1 MKKIYTTCVISLFL
15 LFTIALLKT
24 LPSAQAGITID
35 APSNLQSPAASADD
49 TSIVLVWNKPENAS
63 DISSYNIYMDDKKIG
78 STEKSEVPLK
88 DYMDPFYAA
97 PENAKAVKI
106 SVHNY
111 RVTGLNP
118 GTTHKF
124 NIKSVSLNGKQSA
137 ASNQIEQSTSPPKTT
152 FLITDYGAVGDKN
165 TSNTKAIQQAIDAC
179 TPGGK
184 VLIPAGI
191 FKTGPLWLKSD
202 MTLELSPEATL
213 LASENADEY
222 SYLDNS
228 GEIRFYALIN
238 SKDAKNIRIT
248 GSGCIDG
255 NGWMQSTAT
264 DDGLPV
270 FLKAKNIIKAGQP
283 ALMHTFSIG
292 ILAKN
297 SVQKAMDTGLSF
309 KQAYPR
315 RPCVITLK
323 DSSDIYLADFTL
335 RNPANH
341 AIGIYGSKS
350 AALNRIRVE
359 TYDANNGDG
368 LNFADSDGLLVFN
381 SLFSTGD
388 DDINFS
394 AGQGLNDQK
403 KASTKN
409 IWIFNNYIRQ
419 GHGAIVAGSH
429 TAAWIENIL
438 AEDNLI
444 EHTQTALRCKTN
456 QTTGGGARNI
466 IFRDNALKDIGKQA
480 FVFTSNYEDPN
491 AANSYPP
498 ADAPGVFHDIT
509 IQNCSI
515 DKTGEAAIEAIGIPS
530 ASHFGLKFE
539 NLIFSHVDTIKLD
552 YIYGSQFKNITF
564 TDPANITWDIQHASG
579 IVIDGKSSDY

>member
-1 MKKIYTTCVISLFL
+1 MKKIHAASIFSLFL
-15 LFTIALLKT
+15 LVIFSIVKSS
-24 LPSAQAGITID
+24 PSAQAGETI
-35 APSNLQSPAASADD
+35 APPTNLQSPAASADD
-49 TSIVLVWNKPENAS
+49 TSIVLIWNKPVDAS
-63 DISSYNIYMDDKKIG
+63 DISSYNIYMDDKQIG
-78 STEKSEVPLK
+78 STKTAETPLK
-88 DYMDPFYAA
+88 DPMEAFYAA
-97 PENAKAVKI
+97 PENANAVKI

-111 RVTGLNP
+111 KVTGLNP
-118 GTTHKF
+118 ENKHKF
-124 NIKSVSLNGKQSA
+124 SVKSVSQNGKESA
-137 ASNQIEQSTSPPKTT
+137 ASNEIEQSTSPKKKT
-152 FLITDYGAVGDKN
+152 FLITDYGAIGDKN
-165 TSNTKAIQQAIDAC
+165 TLNTKAIQQAIDAC

-184 VLIPAGI
+184 VLIPAGF

-202 MTLELSPEATL
+202 MTLEISPEATL

-222 SYLDNS
+222 SYLDTS
-228 GEIRFYALIN
+228 GELRFYALIN

-248 GSGCIDG
+248 GAGCIDG
-255 NGWMQSTAT
+255 NGWMLSSST

-270 FLKAKNIIKAGQP
+270 FLKAKNTIKAGQP
-283 ALMHTFSIG
+283 ALMHTFNIG
-292 ILAKN
+292 ILAKS
-297 SVQKAMDTGLSF
+297 SVQKAMDSGLSF

-315 RPCVITLK
+315 RPCLITLK
-323 DSSDIYLADFTL
+323 DSTAIYLADFTL

-368 LNFADSDGLLVFN
+368 LNFADSDGLIVFN

-394 AGQGLNDQK
+394 AGQGLNDQQ

-409 IWIFNNYIRQ
+409 IWIFNNYIRR

-444 EHTQTALRCKTN
+444 ERTQTGLRCKTN

-466 IFRDNALKDIGKQA
+466 IFRDNALKDIEKQA

-491 AANSYPP
+491 AASSYPP

-539 NLIFSHVDTIKLD
+539 NLRFSHVDTIHLD
-552 YIYGSQFKNITF
+552 YIYGSQFKNVTF
-564 TDPANITWDIQHASG
+564 ADPANIKWNIQHASG

>member
-1 MKKIYTTCVISLFL
+1 MKKIHAASILSLFL
-15 LFTIALLKT
+15 LVIFSIVKSS
-24 LPSAQAGITID
+24 PSAQAGETI
-35 APSNLQSPAASADD
+35 APPTNLQSPAASADD
-49 TSIVLVWNKPENAS
+49 TSIVLIWNKPVDNS
-63 DISSYNIYMDDKKIG
+63 DISSYNIYMDDKQIG
-78 STEKSEVPLK
+78 STKTAETPLK
-88 DYMDPFYAA
+88 DPMEAFYAA
-97 PENAKAVKI
+97 PENANAVKI

-111 RVTGLNP
+111 KVTGLNP
-118 GTTHKF
+118 ENKHKF
-124 NIKSVSLNGKQSA
+124 SVKSVSQNGKESA
-137 ASNQIEQSTSPPKTT
+137 ASNEIEQSTSPKKKT
-152 FLITDYGAVGDKN
+152 FLITDYGAIGDKN
-165 TSNTKAIQQAIDAC
+165 TLNTKAIQQAIDAC

-184 VLIPAGI
+184 VLIPAGF

-202 MTLELSPEATL
+202 MTLEISPEATL

-222 SYLDNS
+222 SYLDTS
-228 GEIRFYALIN
+228 GELRFYALIN

-248 GSGCIDG
+248 GAGCIDG
-255 NGWMQSTAT
+255 NGWMLSSST

-270 FLKAKNIIKAGQP
+270 FLKAKNTIKAGQP
-283 ALMHTFSIG
+283 ALMHTFNIG
-292 ILAKN
+292 ILAKS
-297 SVQKAMDTGLSF
+297 SVQKAMDSGLSF

-315 RPCVITLK
+315 RPCLITLK

-394 AGQGLNDQK
+394 AGQGLNDQQ

-409 IWIFNNYIRQ
+409 IWIFNNYIRR

-444 EHTQTALRCKTN
+444 ERTQTGLRCKTN

-466 IFRDNALKDIGKQA
+466 IFRDNALKDIEKQA

-491 AANSYPP
+491 AANAYPP

-539 NLIFSHVDTIKLD
+539 NLIFSHVDTIHLD

-564 TDPANITWDIQHASG
+564 TDPANVKWNIQHSSD

>member
-1 MKKIYTTCVISLFL
+1 MKKIHAASIFSLFL
-15 LFTIALLKT
+15 LVIFSIVKSS
-24 LPSAQAGITID
+24 PSAQAGETI
-35 APSNLQSPAASADD
+35 APPTNLQSPAASADD
-49 TSIVLVWNKPENAS
+49 TSIVLIWNKPVDDS
-63 DISSYNIYMDDKKIG
+63 DISSYNIYMDDKQIG
-78 STEKSEVPLK
+78 STKTAETPLK
-88 DYMDPFYAA
+88 DPMEAFYAA
-97 PENAKAVKI
+97 PENANAVKI

-118 GTTHKF
+118 ENKHKF
-124 NIKSVSLNGKQSA
+124 SVKSVSQNGKESA
-137 ASNQIEQSTSPPKTT
+137 ASNEIEQSTSPKKKT
-152 FLITDYGAVGDKN
+152 FLITDYGAVGDRN
-165 TSNTKAIQQAIDAC
+165 TLNTKAIQQAIDAC

-184 VLIPAGI
+184 VLIPAGF

-202 MTLELSPEATL
+202 MTLEISPEATL

-222 SYLDNS
+222 SYIDTS
-228 GEIRFYALIN
+228 GELRFYALIN

-248 GSGCIDG
+248 GAGCIDG
-255 NGWMQSTAT
+255 NGWMQSSST

-270 FLKAKNIIKAGQP
+270 FLKAKNTIKAGQP
-283 ALMHTFSIG
+283 ALMHTFNIG
-292 ILAKN
+292 ILAKS
-297 SVQKAMDTGLSF
+297 SVQKAMDSGLSF

-315 RPCVITLK
+315 RPCLITLK

-394 AGQGLNDQK
+394 AGQGLNDQQ

-409 IWIFNNYIRQ
+409 IWIFNNYIRR

-444 EHTQTALRCKTN
+444 ERTQTGLRCKTN

-466 IFRDNALKDIGKQA
+466 IFRDNALKDIEKQA

-491 AANSYPP
+491 AANAYPP

-539 NLIFSHVDTIKLD
+539 NLRFSHVDTIHLD
-552 YIYGSQFKNITF
+552 YIYGSQFKNVTF
-564 TDPANITWDIQHASG
+564 ADPANINRNIQHASG

>member
-1 MKKIYTTCVISLFL
+1 MKRIHMACIFSLCL
-15 LFTIALLKT
+15 LITVFIVKAS
-24 LPSAQAGITID
+24 PSAQAGETI
-35 APSNLQSPAASADD
+35 APPTNLQSPAASADD
-49 TSIVLVWNKPENAS
+49 TSIVLIWKKPVDDS
-63 DISSYNIYMDDKKIG
+63 DISSYNIYMDDKQIG
-78 STEKSEVPLK
+78 STKTAEAPLK
-88 DYMDPFYAA
+88 DPMETFYAA
-97 PENAKAVKI
+97 PENANAVKI

-111 RVTGLNP
+111 KVTGLNP
-118 GTTHKF
+118 ETKHKF
-124 NIKSVSLNGKQSA
+124 SVKSVSQSGKESA
-137 ASNQIEQSTSPPKTT
+137 ASNEIEQSTSPKKKT
-152 FLITDYGAVGDKN
+152 FLITDYGAVGDRN
-165 TSNTKAIQQAIDAC
+165 TLNTKAIQQAIDDC

-184 VLIPAGI
+184 VLIPAGG

-202 MTLELSPEATL
+202 MTLEISPEATL

-222 SYLDNS
+222 SYLDTS
-228 GEIRFYALIN
+228 GELRFYALIN

-255 NGWMQSTAT
+255 NGWMQSSST

-270 FLKAKNIIKAGQP
+270 FLKAKNTIKAGQP
-283 ALMHTFSIG
+283 ALMHTFNIG

-297 SVQKAMDTGLSF
+297 SVQKAMDSGLSF

-315 RPCVITLK
+315 RPCLITLK
-323 DSSDIYLADFTL
+323 DSADIYLADFTL

-368 LNFADSDGLLVFN
+368 LNFADSDGLVVFN

-394 AGQGLNDQK
+394 AGQGLNDQQ

-409 IWIFNNYIRQ
+409 IWIFNNYIRR

-444 EHTQTALRCKTN
+444 EHTQTGLRCKTN

-466 IFRDNALKDIGKQA
+466 IFRDNALKDIEKQA

-491 AANSYPP
+491 AANAYPP

-539 NLIFSHVDTIKLD
+539 NLRFSHVDTIKLD
-552 YIYGSQFKNITF
+552 YVYGSQFKNITF

>member
-1 MKKIYTTCVISLFL
+1 MKKIHAASILSLFL
-15 LFTIALLKT
+15 LVIFSIVKSS
-24 LPSAQAGITID
+24 PSAQAGETI
-35 APSNLQSPAASADD
+35 APPTNLQSPAASADD
-49 TSIVLVWNKPENAS
+49 TSIVLIWNKPVDNS
-63 DISSYNIYMDDKKIG
+63 DISSYNIYMDDKQIG
-78 STEKSEVPLK
+78 STKTAETPLK
-88 DYMDPFYAA
+88 DPMEAFYAA
-97 PENAKAVKI
+97 PENANAVKI

-111 RVTGLNP
+111 KVTGLNP
-118 GTTHKF
+118 ENKHKF
-124 NIKSVSLNGKQSA
+124 SVKSVSQNGKESA
-137 ASNQIEQSTSPPKTT
+137 ASNEIEQSTSPKKKT
-152 FLITDYGAVGDKN
+152 FLITDYGAIGDKN
-165 TSNTKAIQQAIDAC
+165 TLNTKAIQQAIDAC

-184 VLIPAGI
+184 VLIPAGF

-202 MTLELSPEATL
+202 MTLEISPEATL

-222 SYLDNS
+222 SYIDTS
-228 GEIRFYALIN
+228 GELRFYALIN

-248 GSGCIDG
+248 GAGCIDG
-255 NGWMQSTAT
+255 NGWMLSSST

-270 FLKAKNIIKAGQP
+270 FLKAKNTIKAGQP
-283 ALMHTFSIG
+283 ALMHTFNIG
-292 ILAKN
+292 ILAKS
-297 SVQKAMDTGLSF
+297 SVQKAMDSGLSF

-315 RPCVITLK
+315 RPCLITLK

-394 AGQGLNDQK
+394 AGQGLNDQQ

-409 IWIFNNYIRQ
+409 IWIFNNYIRR

-444 EHTQTALRCKTN
+444 ERTQTGLRCKTN

-466 IFRDNALKDIGKQA
+466 IFRDNALKDIEKQA

-491 AANSYPP
+491 AANAYPP

-539 NLIFSHVDTIKLD
+539 NLRFSHVDTIHLD
-552 YIYGSQFKNITF
+552 YIYGSQFKNVTF
-564 TDPANITWDIQHASG
+564 TDPANINWNIQHASG